1 MYIEVYLDTSALS
14 RNQSLV
20 IVDESGR
27 QHDATEALSELNN
40 SRPSHSQRER
50 EPVQIILERW
60 SVTLK
65 DAPMDDSYDYGST
78 LPAVYKR
85 CITFFRALFATAG
98 ILPATRLVKS
108 LGKSPSARSILK
120 VKCRVISGST
130 QPLPDEP
137 LALPLFSSNQK
148 VTDTRDLGE
157 TETPAGSFT
166 AEVIYRN
173 DCNFR
178 VESSEALLSERFM
191 GDEDVF
197 QPTLASRSK
206 RRESRTEA
214 GSMPSHQRHS
224 SEIRGLQTYG
234 SLSTFHG
241 DAPPLGASPISA
253 LRNARNMGSDTSSPP
268 LDSLSDRRP
277 STYQRPSSVALES
290 ITQATRPSLSFNP
303 FKAGS
308 LSGSPLTGTSMPQ
321 SSSIPHGS
329 ASPQSYSRTPGMSV
343 LNRPRNRSSL
353 TAGMPASLRGGP
365 PPQDIVPSSASSS
378 PRPAATS
385 KYSSS
390 FSHRRGRLSYGG
402 ASRVDDEGG
411 SSGKQSASSSVQ
423 PGSGVFPEN
432 SGGSSGSLP
441 VDDDNISD
449 FLKGLGNN
457 NNIPSFHKPKTVD
470 ASKKAANKFQSLK
483 ESHNALAESLTGS
496 MLLQRSSS
504 TSSRQIGSVPPMVGG
519 MSISSSPGKP
529 ISPHTPH
536 TPAIPSRLS
545 NNSIA
550 DYSPRF
556 RPRAVTAQPASAM
569 GEQEGTAEEGN
580 ASAAPMNIPLPTS
593 PRLYQYGSNR
603 RSSSVAQQRILADA
617 EDLTDIGPYRSMS
630 VGADDREP
638 PSLTDLRGFGQ
649 ASDSLRAERTL
660 QPAAE
665 ITGPASSVPRASPAM
680 QRLGASTRGG
690 LGARTGS
697 SSSVATGISME
708 RERSSRYSFQ
718 RPPAPAQ
725 GEGDDDEYPLLFDMS
740 ELGRNSEQGRRSL
753 EEGRGGGDSGSSAR
767 RGGRWLGN

>member
-1 MYIEVYLDTSALS
+1 MIIEVYLDTSALS

-27 QHDATEALSELNN
+27 QHDATEGLRELNN
-40 SRPSHSQRER
+40 SRPS
-50 EPVQIILERW
+50 PVQVVLERW
-60 SVTLK
+60 SVILQ

-85 CITFFRALFATAG
+85 CITFFRALFSIAQL
-98 ILPATRLVKS
+98 LPASRFVKS
-108 LGKSPSARSILK
+108 IGKSPSTRSILK
-120 VKCRVISGST
+120 VKCRVMSGGS
-130 QPLPDEP
+130 QPPSDDP
-137 LALPLFSSNQK
+137 LTLPLFS
-148 VTDTRDLGE
+148 TDQEVATTENLGE

-166 AEVIYRN
+166 AEVTYRN

-224 SEIRGLQTYG
+224 SDIRGLQTYG

-268 LDSLSDRRP
+268 VDPLPDRRP
-277 STYQRPSSVALES
+277 GASQRPSSIALES
-290 ITQATRPSLSFNP
+290 ITQSRRPSLSFNP

-308 LSGSPLTGTSMPQ
+308 LSGSPLTGTSVPQ

-329 ASPQSYSRTPGMSV
+329 ASPQSYTRTPGMSAM
-343 LNRPRNRSSL
+343 NQPRNRSSL

-378 PRPAATS
+378 PRPAGPS

-423 PGSGVFPEN
+423 PGSAVFAEN

-449 FLKGLGNN
+449 FLKGLGTNN
-457 NNIPSFHKPKTVD
+457 NLPSFHKPKIGD
-470 ASKKAANKFQSLK
+470 GSKRAANKFQSLK

-556 RPRAVTAQPASAM
+556 RPRAVTSQPASTM
-569 GEQEGTAEEGN
+569 GEQEETAEEGN
-580 ASAAPMNIPLPTS
+580 ASAAPMNIP
-593 PRLYQYGSNR
+593 
-603 RSSSVAQQRILADA
+603 AHK
-617 EDLTDIGPYRSMS
+617 
-630 VGADDREP
+630 
-638 PSLTDLRGFGQ
+638 
-649 ASDSLRAERTL
+649 
-660 QPAAE
+660 
-665 ITGPASSVPRASPAM
+665 PASLPIRK
-680 QRLGASTRGG
+680 
-690 LGARTGS
+690 
-697 SSSVATGISME
+697 
-708 RERSSRYSFQ
+708 
-718 RPPAPAQ
+718 
-725 GEGDDDEYPLLFDMS
+725 
-740 ELGRNSEQGRRSL
+740 
-753 EEGRGGGDSGSSAR
+753 
-767 RGGRWLGN
+767 